1 MAPGEERLIPFDESI
16 DRARKTLQNERYV
29 EQLEAFVEMARGEA
43 EWWVKAEYRDHLPE
57 GVKPTCEEVP
67 W

>member
-1 MAPGEERLIPFDESI
+1 M
-16 DRARKTLQNERYV
+16 

-43 EWWVKAEYRDHLPE
+43 EWWVKAEYRDYLPE
-57 GVKPTCEEVP
+57 GVKPTREEVP